1 MVDNVDLGSFVN
13 DIKEQIQH
21 LEKEEELE
29 VEAVREQ
36 RDAEQKLAE
45 ALKAIK
51 QEEAV
56 FRAIIYFRKVDLQS
70 ASHAQVHQ
78 QVEKIIDQN
87 ARIASAGQLETEV
100 SKVNELMKKIEQA
113 EQEIRD
119 AEGKVKQAVKDEEVV
134 DADMS
139 EISDLISEMQKGASK
154 YREWAKGSE

>member
-1 MVDNVDLGSFVN
+1 MVENVDLSTFVN
-13 DIKEQIQH
+13 DIKDQIQH

-29 VEAVREQ
+29 VEAVKEQ

-45 ALKAIK
+45 ALKAIQ

-56 FRAIIYFRKVDLQS
+56 FRAIIYFRKVDLES
-70 ASHAQVHQ
+70 ATHAQVHQ
-78 QVEKIIDQN
+78 QVEKIIDKN

-100 SKVNELMKKIEQA
+100 EKVNQLMKKIEEA

-119 AEGKVKQAVKDEEVV
+119 AEGKVKQAVKDEEAV

-139 EISDLISEMQKGASK
+139 EISQLISEMGNGADK
-154 YREWAKGSE
+154 YRKWAKGS